1 MIGNGKV
8 FRNVNYVTRIFPIIF
23 PLKLH
28 FYTNPAGKVHGVN
41 MGPNWVLSSPDGPH
55 ESCYQGRYKY
65 SVLWHSID
73 LP

>member
-41 MGPNWVLSSPDGPH
+41 MGPT
-55 ESCYQGRYKY
+55 
-65 SVLWHSID
+65 
-73 LP
+73 